1 MFDNL
6 GRKFEGIF
14 RRLTGQHKLTE
25 ENIKEALRE
34 VRLALLEADVH
45 YKVVKDFVQAVQERS
60 VGREVLEGV
69 NPAQQ
74 FIHGV
79 YLELVRMLGGKV
91 IEEPPPGQDA
101 AAGEA
106 DVAGAEGAEG
116 QAQPSVPAQIQ
127 AALAQAGAQG
137 ATSTSTLLAPPML
150 EESRSFVIQPGKS
163 NVILMLGL
171 QGSGKTTFCGKLA
184 RRLTRMKCRPMLV
197 ACDIYRPAAIEQL
210 KVVGRAVGV
219 PCFAMGTDHTPVE
232 IIREAQKQAAQSG
245 NDVLIVDTA
254 GRLHIDE
261 VRMDELRSIRDEIK
275 PDYTFLVCDA
285 MTGQDAVSSA
295 STFNG
300 EVGLDGVCL
309 TKMDGDARGGAALSI
324 RAVTGKPIVFVGTGE
339 RPEDLEEFIPD
350 RIASRILGMGDVVS
364 LVEKAQE
371 TMDAEE
377 ALRMQDKIRERK
389 FDFDDFLK
397 QMRSVKRMG
406 SLKGLLGMIPGLG
419 QMLGEVDDAELEGE
433 LKRVEAI
440 IHSMTVAER
449 GNDELLR
456 KSGTRRM
463 RVAKGSGTT
472 LQDVTELLR
481 QFDQAKGMMQAMLT
495 GEMGGLG
502 GLKKM
507 LGGGGG
513 MGGAMPPGMPGVPA
527 GAAAPRG
534 GQGPRFMKKKKK
546 KKRKGR

>member
-127 AALAQAGAQG
+127 AALAQAEAQG
-137 ATSTSTLLAPPML
+137 ATSTSTLLAPPMI
-150 EESRSFVIQPGKS
+150 EESHSFVIQPGKS

-440 IHSMTVAER
+440 INSMTKDER
-449 GNDELLR
+449 GNDEMLR

-513 MGGAMPPGMPGVPA
+513 MGGAMPPGMPGIPA

>member
-1 MFDNL
+1 
-6 GRKFEGIF
+6 
-14 RRLTGQHKLTE
+14 
-25 ENIKEALRE
+25 
-34 VRLALLEADVH
+34 
-45 YKVVKDFVQAVQERS
+45 
-60 VGREVLEGV
+60 
-69 NPAQQ
+69 
-74 FIHGV
+74 
-79 YLELVRMLGGKV
+79 
-91 IEEPPPGQDA
+91 
-101 AAGEA
+101 
-106 DVAGAEGAEG
+106 
-116 QAQPSVPAQIQ
+116 
-127 AALAQAGAQG
+127 
-137 ATSTSTLLAPPML
+137 
-150 EESRSFVIQPGKS
+150 
-163 NVILMLGL
+163 
-171 QGSGKTTFCGKLA
+171 
-184 RRLTRMKCRPMLV
+184 
-197 ACDIYRPAAIEQL
+197 
-210 KVVGRAVGV
+210 
-219 PCFAMGTDHTPVE
+219 
-232 IIREAQKQAAQSG
+232 
-245 NDVLIVDTA
+245 
-254 GRLHIDE
+254 
-261 VRMDELRSIRDEIK
+261 MDELRSIRDEIK

-440 IHSMTVAER
+440 INSMTKDER
-449 GNDELLR
+449 GNDEMLR

-513 MGGAMPPGMPGVPA
+513 MGGAMPPGMPGIPA